1 MKTDPTRAFPH
12 HALVDVASGSASY
25 LRVQTGILYVKPSLG
40 STLGLY
46 SMLGEKLTKNNSLDW
61 TLPTEGRELA
71 CLEAQRFAGDE
82 RDRCPMQ
89 EVLVVI
95 RQFVF

>member
-1 MKTDPTRAFPH
+1 
-12 HALVDVASGSASY
+12 
-25 LRVQTGILYVKPSLG
+25 
-40 STLGLY
+40 
-46 SMLGEKLTKNNSLDW
+46 MLGEKLTKNNSLDW